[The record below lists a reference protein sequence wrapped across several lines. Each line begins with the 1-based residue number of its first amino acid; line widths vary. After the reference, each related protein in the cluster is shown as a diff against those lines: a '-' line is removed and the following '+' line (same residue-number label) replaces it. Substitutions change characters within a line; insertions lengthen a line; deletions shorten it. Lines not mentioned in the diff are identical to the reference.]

1 MLEVVALGVRKVRDP
16 EGAPERDQVRE
27 APEAQL
33 HLHIRVPGISV
44 PVGRTS
50 NLAPR
55 GEGRGGTGDG
65 GGRPGPELGLDLAP
79 HLGALP
85 GVHHARVA
93 TVLLPGVV
101 GQEGRRALRQPVGR
115 GAHGRQHVLGE
126 RAEHEGR
133 AVLVQHAGGPAF
145 GLEREAPGPAEVAEA
160 GRDDA
165 RGLALALAALA
176 FRLCGFGFSLRRVL
190 VL

>member
-27 APEAQL
+27 APEVQL
-33 HLHIRVPGISV
+33 HLHIAVPGITV
-44 PVGRTS
+44 PSGRVV
-50 NLAPR
+50 NLTPR
-55 GEGRGGTGDG
+55 CVGRGGAGDG
-65 GGRPGPELGLDLAP
+65 GGRPGGPELGLDLAP

-101 GQEGRRALRQPVGR
+101 QEGRRALRQPVG
-115 GAHGRQHVLGE
+115 AGRMGVSRSWASAPNMKAALCLCSTL
-126 RAEHEGR
+126 A
-133 AVLVQHAGGPAF
+133 PAF

-165 RGLALALAALA
+165 RGLVSPL
-176 FRLCGFGFSLRRVL
+176 SVWI
-190 VL
+190 